1 MFSKIKHGFDRKAK
15 RLVALMLAASML
27 CGIAGCTKEPSES
40 PADINDTS
48 IELSN
53 DNDEIG
59 FDIDRVR
66 KNIIIKGQTIEIPVK
81 LGEIPEGWSYKL
93 YDEKDVYLRDNQF
106 LATMYYNGN
115 EMYIAALENFFPD
128 KPKESIIYN
137 LTIETDDCSI
147 DGLVPFKS
155 TKQEVVKRYG
165 EPVSKAVYNG
175 CDYYR
180 YGIVNGENKAGGRLN
195 DHSLGIRFDE
205 SDAITKISI
214 TYADLS
220 VNYCP
225 AYLMQDLANLTTS
238 KQLENYPTF
247 GFDTRGKYADAKT
260 SFIVSSCFGAD
271 FVVCGMVDPHMQPTY
286 YLIAHN
292 TPESQYD
299 SE

>member
-40 PADINDTS
+40 PANINDTS

-93 YDEKDVYLRDNQF
+93 YDENDVYLRENQF

-165 EPVSKAVYNG
+165 EPVPTAS
-175 CDYYR
+175 DDEYYL
-180 YGIVNGENKAGGRLN
+180 YGIVNGENKVGGRIN

-205 SDAITKISI
+205 SDIITEISI

-260 SFIVSSCFGAD
+260 SFIVSSGFGAD

>member
-1 MFSKIKHGFDRKAK
+1 MKNQKAVGIKKHGFDGKGK
-15 RLVALMLAASML
+15 RVVALILAASML
-27 CGIAGCTKEPSES
+27 CGIAGCTKEPSDS
-40 PADINDTS
+40 PADISDAS
-48 IELSN
+48 VELSN

-59 FDIDRVR
+59 FDIERVR
-66 KNIIIKGQTIEIPVK
+66 KNIIIKGETIEIPVK

-93 YDEKDVYLRDNQF
+93 DEKGVYLRDNQF

-165 EPVSKAVYNG
+165 EPVPKVSDD
-175 CDYYR
+175 DYYF
-180 YGIVNGENKAGGRLN
+180 YGIVNGESKVGGRLN

-205 SDAITKISI
+205 SDTITEISI

-220 VNYCP
+220 VNY
-225 AYLMQDLANLTTS
+225 
-238 KQLENYPTF
+238 
-247 GFDTRGKYADAKT
+247 
-260 SFIVSSCFGAD
+260 
-271 FVVCGMVDPHMQPTY
+271 
-286 YLIAHN
+286 
-292 TPESQYD
+292 
-299 SE
+299 

>member
-1 MFSKIKHGFDRKAK
+1 MTNIKNIICF
-15 RLVALMLAASML
+15 VAAAVLL
-27 CGIAGCTKEPSES
+27 CGFTGCSDVQNESSAISES
-40 PADINDTS
+40 AN
-48 IELSN
+48 EN
-53 DNDEIG
+53 G
-59 FDIDRVR
+59 FDIERVR
-66 KNIIIKGQTIEIPVK
+66 KKIVIKGQTIEIPVK

-175 CDYYR
+175 CDYYH
-180 YGIVNGENKAGGRLN
+180 YGIVNGENKVCGRLN
-195 DHSLGIRFDE
+195 DHSLRIRFDE
-205 SDAITKISI
+205 SDIITKISI

-220 VNYCP
+220 VNY
-225 AYLMQDLANLTTS
+225 
-238 KQLENYPTF
+238 
-247 GFDTRGKYADAKT
+247 
-260 SFIVSSCFGAD
+260 
-271 FVVCGMVDPHMQPTY
+271 
-286 YLIAHN
+286 
-292 TPESQYD
+292 
-299 SE
+299 

>member
-93 YDEKDVYLRDNQF
+93 YDENDVYLRENQF

-165 EPVSKAVYNG
+165 EPLSGVGNEH
-175 CDYYR
+175 YYY
-180 YGIVNGENKAGGRLN
+180 YGIVNGENKTGGRLN
-195 DHSLGIRFDE
+195 DHSIGVRFTEDDLIK
-205 SDAITKISI
+205 SISI

-220 VNYCP
+220 VNY
-225 AYLMQDLANLTTS
+225 
-238 KQLENYPTF
+238 
-247 GFDTRGKYADAKT
+247 
-260 SFIVSSCFGAD
+260 
-271 FVVCGMVDPHMQPTY
+271 
-286 YLIAHN
+286 
-292 TPESQYD
+292 
-299 SE
+299 